1 MPSAVL
7 AKEVTTPSSAPAAP
21 VWCANTLASGPE
33 LKQSLTE
40 LAQLVT
46 RVKLLADHLDNGLSP
61 AVKQLPQLASDLQKT
76 LTGATK
82 LVQSLNEGYG
92 SNTQFSRDLQRLLV
106 QVNEAATSVRALADL
121 LSRDPGAL
129 IAGRPTGGT
138 Q

>member
-1 MPSAVL
+1 
-7 AKEVTTPSSAPAAP
+7 
-21 VWCANTLASGPE
+21 
-33 LKQSLTE
+33 
-40 LAQLVT
+40 
-46 RVKLLADHLDNGLSP
+46 LSP